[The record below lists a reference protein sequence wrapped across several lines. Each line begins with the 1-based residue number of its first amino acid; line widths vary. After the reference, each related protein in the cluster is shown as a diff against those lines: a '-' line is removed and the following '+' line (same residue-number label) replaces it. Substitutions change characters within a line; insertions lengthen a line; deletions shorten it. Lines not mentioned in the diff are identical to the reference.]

1 MEEDPQY
8 ISMNL
13 ARHGMLLADSR
24 YQDHALFFDT
34 YIHYTKIGNHINWH
48 SISDSASFSLDRVSI
63 GDGRVDDVLKNA
75 KELIEGAVLGPDRAV
90 DFSHADMVK
99 TYKGGVI
106 KTIAGRSAGKAS
118 DLSADC
124 LLASSG
130 YRSGYRRS
138 YFCKVGR
145 QGRRTRKN

>member
-1 MEEDPQY
+1 MEEDAQY

-34 YIHYTKIGNHINWH
+34 YIHYTRIGNHINWH

-75 KELIEGAVLGPDRAV
+75 RELIEGAVLGPDRAV

-99 TYKGGVI
+99 TYKDGVI
-106 KTIAGRSAGKAS
+106 KKIAGRRAGKAS
-118 DLSADC
+118 DL
-124 LLASSG
+124 
-130 YRSGYRRS
+130 
-138 YFCKVGR
+138 
-145 QGRRTRKN
+145 